1 MGATFSLGRV
11 AGVRVGVHWSVLV
24 VFALIAV
31 GLAQG
36 RLPRA
41 HPGSPAWAYWLTALA
56 TAVVFLL
63 ALLAHEISHV
73 MVARRNGVGA
83 DEITLW
89 LLGGAARLHDEAPT
103 PRAEL
108 RIAGIGPLVSLL
120 LGGLFALLTWWT
132 HVLHS
137 PGLLVEALA
146 WLAGINILL
155 ALFNVLPAAP
165 LDGGRL
171 LRALVWWRTGNRL
184 RATEVATGAGRALGW
199 ILVAVGVYEALA
211 GGFAGG
217 LWLLLI
223 GWFMVAMATM
233 EGSQAKL
240 RELLRSVP
248 VRQAMSADPVTAA
261 AGTTVREFLDGPPWR
276 YRHSAF
282 PVTDP
287 AGRPVG
293 LVSVRQAG
301 QVPVEDR
308 DSTSLDAVMVPLGD
322 IPTAGPD
329 DPLAQLV
336 PALEASPAR
345 RALVLVDGRVVGIV
359 TSSDVSRVI
368 AWLSSTTPPGAG
380 LRTAR
385 Q

>member
-11 AGVRVGVHWSVLV
+11 AGIRIGMHWSVLV
-24 VFALIAV
+24 IFGLIAF
-31 GLAQG
+31 GLAEG

-41 HPGSPAWAYWLTALA
+41 HPGSAPWAYWLTGLA

-63 ALLAHEISHV
+63 SLLAHEISHV
-73 MVARRNGVGA
+73 MVARRNGVGS

-89 LLGGAARLHDEAPT
+89 LLGGAARLHSEAPT
-103 PRAEL
+103 PVAEL
-108 RIAGIGPLVSLL
+108 RIAGVGPLVSLL
-120 LGGLFALLTWWT
+120 LGGAFALCTWWA
-132 HVLHS
+132 HALRG

-146 WLAGINILL
+146 WLAAINVLL
-155 ALFNVLPAAP
+155 AVFNVLPAAP

-199 ILVAVGVYEALA
+199 ILVAVGLYEALI

-217 LWLLLI
+217 LWLMLI

-233 EGSQAKL
+233 EGGQARL
-240 RELLRSVP
+240 RELLGSVP
-248 VRQAMSADPVTAA
+248 VRQAMTPDPVTVP
-261 AGTTVREFLDGPPWR
+261 AGTTVQEFLSSPPWR

-287 AGRPVG
+287 AGRAVG
-293 LVSVRQAG
+293 LMSVRQAG

-308 DSTSLDAVMVPLGD
+308 DSTALDAVMVPLAD

-329 DPLAQLV
+329 DPLVQLL
-336 PALEASPAR
+336 PTLEASPAR
-345 RALVLVDGRVVGIV
+345 RALVLAEGRVVGIV
-359 TSSDVSRVI
+359 SSSDVSRVI
-368 AWLSSTTPPGAG
+368 TWLSSTAPPGAG
-380 LRTAR
+380 IRT
-385 Q
+385 QT